1 VRGWTLHRGR
11 RVLVAVL
18 LYAGVCLTVAA
29 TGMPSAGATGSPGL
43 LRVAHLSPDT
53 PAVDIAVVPLPAADG
68 TAVDPGPDLDAD
80 LRYGDV
86 SAFTELAAGSYA
98 VSIRAAGAG
107 PAAPPALSTRVE
119 VLPAGAWTVVI
130 TGRFADLDL
139 HVLADDLSS
148 PPPDSARVRVLAA
161 AGGAETIDVSMTD
174 GPALTTGLPFGGA
187 DSPVVVPA
195 GRAVLRVDGAPA
207 ELAVQLAAGSVVT
220 LLVLDSPDGGL
231 TLQLVLD
238 AAGPALVP
246 SGGVDAGSGGTV
258 GAGPLETLAGIA
270 AGAGAALAWRGRG
283 RAVAVAVNL
292 AAVHLAAVTLAG
304 MGAPGG
310 GTGPPPAA
318 VPAHGVALPAS
329 ATRTSPVAPVAP
341 VRLTLPTAGIDTALT
356 GVALD
361 ASGSL
366 GAPPDTAGWYR
377 QGPLPGAP
385 GPAVVT
391 GHVDGPD
398 GPAVFFRLAGV
409 AVGDPVLIERADGTT
424 VRFTVTRVARHPK
437 DAFPAE
443 AVYGPTPDAQLR
455 LITCGGEFDRAS
467 GSYRDNVVVHARL
480 T

>member
-1 VRGWTLHRGR
+1 M
-11 RVLVAVL
+11 AVL
-18 LYAGVCLTVAA
+18 LCAGVCLTVAA
-29 TGMPSAGATGSPGL
+29 AGMSSAGATGIPGM

-80 LRYGDV
+80 LRYGEV

-98 VSIRAAGAG
+98 VSIRAAGSG

-174 GPALTTGLPFGGA
+174 GPALTTGLPFGSA

-220 LLVLDSPDGGL
+220 LLVLDRPDGGL

-238 AAGPALVP
+238 AAGPARAP
-246 SGGVDAGSGGTV
+246 SGGVDAGTGGPV
-258 GAGPLETLAGIA
+258 GTGPLGTPACLV

-283 RAVAVAVNL
+283 RAMVVVVN
-292 AAVHLAAVTLAG
+292 LAAVTLAG

-318 VPAHGVALPAS
+318 VPAPGVVVPAS
-329 ATRTSPVAPVAP
+329 ATRTSPVEP

-437 DAFPAE
+437 DAFPAA
-443 AVYGPTPDAQLR
+443 AVYGPTPDGQLR

-467 GSYRDNVVVHARL
+467 GSYRDNVVVYARL

>member
-1 VRGWTLHRGR
+1 
-11 RVLVAVL
+11 
-18 LYAGVCLTVAA
+18 
-29 TGMPSAGATGSPGL
+29 MPSAGATGSPGL

-68 TAVDPGPDLDAD
+68 TAVDPGRDLDAD

-107 PAAPPALSTRVE
+107 PATPPALSTRVE
-119 VLPAGAWTVVI
+119 VLPAGAWTVTI

-161 AGGAETIDVSMTD
+161 AGGAETIDVSMTG
-174 GPALTTGLPFGGA
+174 GPTLTTGLTFGGA
-187 DSPVVVPA
+187 GSPVVVPA
-195 GRAVLRVDGAPA
+195 GEAVLRVDGAPA

-220 LLVLDSPDGGL
+220 LLVLDRPDGGL

-246 SGGVDAGSGGTV
+246 SGGVDAGTGGTV
-258 GAGPLETLAGIA
+258 GTGALGTLAGIA

-283 RAVAVAVNL
+283 RAAVVVVNL
-292 AAVHLAAVTLAG
+292 VAVTLAG

-310 GTGPPPAA
+310 DTGPPPAA
-318 VPAHGVALPAS
+318 VPAHGVVVPAS
-329 ATRTSPVAPVAP
+329 AARTPPAEP

-356 GVALD
+356 GVAPD

-391 GHVDGPD
+391 GHVDGAD

-437 DAFPAE
+437 DAFPA
-443 AVYGPTPDAQLR
+443 ADVYGPTPDAQLR
-455 LITCGGEFDRAS
+455 LITCGGDFDRAS
-467 GSYRDNVVVHARL
+467 GSYRDNVVVYARL